1 MGYRTTLLLPLSTG
15 ASTEYGETPERRGRV
30 PVSPAVARRKRTLSD
45 LESRVFDVVVVG
57 GGSVGAGIACE
68 ASAQGLDVALLERSD
83 FGSGTSSRST
93 KLIHGGVRYLEK
105 AVTRLDRVEFDLVT
119 EALAER
125 AAFFRTAPFLA
136 KSLAILTPT
145 YSRFAHLY
153 YSLGL
158 HFYDLLSGRGSLGHT
173 RSLDRIAALALV
185 PQLRDEAL
193 VGGVLYHDGQFDDA
207 RMNVLLVCTAVSI
220 GAVAANRVEVTGL
233 IKGKG
238 RLAGVQAENHL
249 GGGTITVRGKTVI
262 NACGPFSDALRAL
275 DEPDAAPIVRTSSG
289 VHLVLSGGIC
299 PPDTGILIPKT
310 EDGRVIFILPWMGRT
325 LVGTTDEPAV
335 PVENPVVGV
344 AEEAYLLRHVRQY
357 LSVAVGPSDV
367 RSAWSGLRPLVRN
380 PRARRTAELARTHVV
395 LRSRS
400 GLVSVVGGKWT
411 TYRRIA
417 AEVVGA
423 LLGTRPKAVSPPVL
437 GAHGWSEQSIA
448 RLEGEW
454 HLARDVAVHLDQ
466 SYGTRAEAVAALD
479 AGGDRLVPSE
489 PFLAAEVR
497 WAVREEFALSVMD
510 VLSRRMRIA
519 FLDRSL
525 AHQCVPRVAAIVGE
539 ELALSPQAVRQ
550 EIDDAHRELDTSI

>member
-1 MGYRTTLLLPLSTG
+1 M
-15 ASTEYGETPERRGRV
+15 
-30 PVSPAVARRKRTLSD
+30 PVSLAVSKRRRALSD
-45 LESRVFDVVVVG
+45 LEGRVFDLVVVG

-68 ASAQGLDVALLERSD
+68 AAARGLDVALLERRD

-105 AVTRLDRVEFDLVT
+105 AVMRLDRAEFHLVT

-136 KSLAILTPT
+136 KRLAVLTPT
-145 YSRFAHLY
+145 YTRSAHLY

-158 HFYDLLSGRGSLGHT
+158 RFYDLLSGRGSLGRT
-173 RSLDRIAALALV
+173 RSLDRTATLALV
-185 PQLRDEAL
+185 PQLRDEEL

-233 IKGKG
+233 VKEKG
-238 RLAGVQAENHL
+238 RLVGVEAEDRL
-249 GGGTITVRGKTVI
+249 GGGTFMVRGKTVI
-262 NACGPFSDALRAL
+262 NACGPFSDVLRTL
-275 DEPDAAPIVRTSSG
+275 DEPDASPIVRTSSG
-289 VHLVLSGGIC
+289 VHLVLDRGIC
-299 PPDTGILIPKT
+299 PRDTGILIPKT
-310 EDGRVIFILPWMGRT
+310 EDGRVVFILPWMGRT

-335 PVENPVVGV
+335 PTDNPVVGN
-344 AEEAYLLRHVRQY
+344 AEEAYLLRYVRQY

-380 PRARRTAELARTHVV
+380 PRARRTAELARTHVI

-423 LLGTRPKAVSPPVL
+423 VSGARPKAVSPPVL
-437 GAHGWSEQSIA
+437 GARGWSEQSME
-448 RLEGEW
+448 RLETGC
-454 HLARDVAVHLDQ
+454 HLVPEVAAHLDQ
-466 SYGTRAEAVAALD
+466 SYGTRAEAGAALD
-479 AGGDRLVPSE
+479 VGGERLVPSE

-519 FLDRSL
+519 FLDRPL
-525 AHQCVPRVAAIVGE
+525 ARRCVPRVAAILGE
-539 ELALSPQAVRQ
+539 ELELSPEAVQ
-550 EIDDAHRELDTSI
+550 NEVNDARRALDSNI